1 MRNKSLMILFCMA
14 VMSGA
19 LAAQP
24 QSFVV
29 PLSNPGQPAVLE
41 ASVMMGTILVE
52 GYEGSEVQVEVTF
65 EQDSDHDDEG
75 DEGEEREG
83 LRRIPSSSAGVTV
96 EERNNKVEIGTDWSG
111 EDVHLVIKVPYQTS
125 VHLGGVNGDLIE
137 VHNVKGAHELSHT
150 NGEIIA
156 TGIQGSVIANT
167 TNGDVHVEIEEIDAD
182 TPMSFSSFN
191 GDVEV
196 VVPASTRANLYMQAQ
211 QGDIYTDFDVQLQPT
226 KPKVTQE
233 REGSGGYRVRM
244 EKAVEGTLGGGGP
257 EFRFKTFNGDIILRK
272 PK

>member
-1 MRNKSLMILFCMA
+1 MRNKSLMILLCMTLLTG
-14 VMSGA
+14 V

-29 PLSNPGQPAVLE
+29 PLSNPGQPMQLE

-65 EQDSDHDDEG
+65 EGNADED
-75 DEGEEREG
+75 DEGEELEG
-83 LRRIPSSSAGVTV
+83 LRRIPSYSAGVTV
-96 EERNNKVEIGTDWSG
+96 EERDNKVEIGTDWSNEG
-111 EDVHLVIKVPYQTS
+111 VHLAIKVPFQTS

-137 VHNVKGAHELSHT
+137 VYNVQGSHELSHT
-150 NGEIIA
+150 NGEITAVDIR
-156 TGIQGSVIANT
+156 GSVIAST
-167 TNGDVHVEIEEIDAD
+167 TNGNVHIELVEIDPD

-196 VVPASTRANLYMQAQ
+196 VLPESTRADLHLQAGR
-211 QGDIYTDFDVQLQPT
+211 GDVYTDFEVQLLPT

-233 REGSGGYRVRM
+233 REGGGSYRVRM

>member
-1 MRNKSLMILFCMA
+1 MRKNGLIILFCMTL
-14 VMSGA
+14 MGGA

-29 PLSNPGQPAVLE
+29 PLSNPEQPAVLE

-65 EQDSDHDDEG
+65 ERDEDHE
-75 DEGEEREG
+75 DEGEERDG
-83 LRRIPSSSAGVTV
+83 LRRIPSYSAGVTV
-96 EERNNKVEIGTDWSG
+96 EERNNKVEIGTDWSND
-111 EDVHLVIKVPYQTS
+111 DVHLAIKVPFRTS
-125 VHLGGVNGDLIE
+125 VNIGGVNGDLIE
-137 VHNVKGAHELSHT
+137 VYNVQGAHELSHT
-150 NGEIIA
+150 NGEITAVNIR
-156 TGIQGSVIANT
+156 GSVIANT
-167 TNGDVHVEIEEIDAD
+167 TNGDVHIELVEVEPD

-196 VVPASTRANLYMQAQ
+196 VLPASTRADLYLQAGR
-211 QGDIYTDFDVQLQPT
+211 GDVFTDFDVQLQPT

-233 REGSGGYRVRM
+233 RQAGGSYRVRM
-244 EKAVEGTLGGGGP
+244 EKAVEGTMGGGGP